1 MPDIHDDSLDL
12 LPGIVKGLQAY
23 IEELDTDLDNAVARI
38 TALEA
43 GPSSARNKHQPW
55 VATATDAEWVE
66 LAAWVDWLNENYELT
81 SSNRI
86 VPCWPAHVG
95 ASEQIAALW
104 HAWLAAREAQ
114 AADIGEHMIAWH
126 ERWLWTSLPR
136 IATALKNCESDRH
149 TPPRPPP
156 PPTKLAP

>member
-1 MPDIHDDSLDL
+1 M
-12 LPGIVKGLQAY
+12 G
-23 IEELDTDLDNAVARI
+23 R
-38 TALEA
+38 
-43 GPSSARNKHQPW
+43 
-55 VATATDAEWVE
+55 
-66 LAAWVDWLNENYELT
+66 NYELT

-86 VPCWPAHVG
+86 APCWPAHVG

-114 AADIGEHMIAWH
+114 TAEIGEHMIAWH
-126 ERWLWTSLPR
+126 ERWLWTSLPH
-136 IATALKNCESDRH
+136 ITAILKNCESDRH